1 MRWPIALVL
10 LAGCVEFGINP
21 IEPDGQVDRRV
32 AVLET
37 FVQSALPKIDVLLVV
52 DQTAS
57 MAQEH
62 AALSGNL
69 ILMLDQ
75 LEEEDVA
82 WQLGVVG
89 TSVGGQESGWL
100 QGSPWVLTPTTPNLQ
115 VQVDS
120 LFQVKDRGVLEES
133 GLAAAILA
141 LELAHPGEANAGF
154 RRHDAALHVILV
166 SDADD
171 ASGGDPVTELVNKLQ
186 EEAENGLP
194 AVASAVVGDVPSGC
208 VSLLGAAQPGHRYGE
223 AAELTGGRVVSI
235 CSSDFGSILGD
246 LGHAAVIYQ
255 DRFSLRE
262 QPIEGSL
269 QVFVD
274 GVETT
279 AWTLASDPPEFMFE
293 KPPVGG
299 AQVAATYHVMVRG

>member
-21 IEPDGQVDRRV
+21 IEPDGQADRRV

-89 TSVGGQESGWL
+89 TSVGGQKSGWL

-120 LFQVKDRGVLEES
+120 LFQVKDRGGFRES

-141 LELAHPGEANAGF
+141 LELAHPGEVNTGF
-154 RRHDAALHVILV
+154 RRHDAALHVILI

-171 ASGGDPVTELVNKLQ
+171 ASDGDPVTELVNKLQ
-186 EEAENGLP
+186 EEAEN
-194 AVASAVVGDVPSGC
+194 
-208 VSLLGAAQPGHRYGE
+208 
-223 AAELTGGRVVSI
+223 
-235 CSSDFGSILGD
+235 
-246 LGHAAVIYQ
+246 
-255 DRFSLRE
+255 
-262 QPIEGSL
+262 
-269 QVFVD
+269 
-274 GVETT
+274 
-279 AWTLASDPPEFMFE
+279 
-293 KPPVGG
+293 
-299 AQVAATYHVMVRG
+299 